1 MTKTPTHAPTHAPD
15 YAAAKS
21 VDRNVIPVIDLSSRH
36 LPEQRQHLSRQL
48 VETAEQSGFF
58 YVSNH
63 GIMQERCAA
72 AFAASRQFFAL
83 DQDVKAKIAVDQNQ
97 RGWMAQGLTNLEG
110 AATHDAKEVFFW
122 GYDITVDDPALK
134 AGAPL
139 VALNQWPQE
148 EAAFLKERIMPYY
161 HDVLEL
167 GRDLLSLLA
176 EGLGQSPEFFSK
188 AYEKPLGRGQLVYYP
203 AMDQKDHE
211 AERFGAAAHS
221 DFGVLTILMQDDLG
235 GLQIKSADGDWIEA
249 PPIPD
254 TFVCNIGD
262 LLEMWTNNRLTST
275 LHRVINKSP
284 KSRFSIPVF
293 CDPSSLT
300 VINPQDFDPSASA
313 DNITTAGEYISGK
326 NRKNFTHYNKEKA

>member
-1 MTKTPTHAPTHAPD
+1 MTKTPTHAPD

-148 EAAFLKERIMPYY
+148 EVRSLKKGSCHIIMMC
-161 HDVLEL
+161 
-167 GRDLLSLLA
+167 LSLVVICSPSLPKGWGSRLSFLA
-176 EGLGQSPEFFSK
+176 
-188 AYEKPLGRGQLVYYP
+188 KP
-203 AMDQKDHE
+203 M
-211 AERFGAAAHS
+211 
-221 DFGVLTILMQDDLG
+221 
-235 GLQIKSADGDWIEA
+235 
-249 PPIPD
+249 
-254 TFVCNIGD
+254 
-262 LLEMWTNNRLTST
+262 
-275 LHRVINKSP
+275 
-284 KSRFSIPVF
+284 
-293 CDPSSLT
+293 
-300 VINPQDFDPSASA
+300 
-313 DNITTAGEYISGK
+313 K
-326 NRKNFTHYNKEKA
+326 NH